1 MSPRRSFS
9 SLIKQRLACLIQQS
23 SKLIISIIN
32 FLPTG
37 ICISGWWQLG
47 ASPLHSQVTLLA
59 KKSGTNVKKA
69 KLHTDV
75 SDMIWKWGSKGVPVQ
90 ARLERRGQKS
100 FQRYKYTG
108 GGLIKCVWPLSL
120 LCLYIVGLFVL
131 SFFFQKKKKCHNFYY
146 FCLPFCIH
154 WKYSYC
160 TQLLVVKLTSLKN
173 SIYLHFVRKKQ
184 VHNNGWGWKHVTALF
199 LPCKYAQ
206 KLQQWEWKIFSSYL
220 EVWNQNI
227 LIEKRSA
234 Y

>member
-1 MSPRRSFS
+1 MFVIIMAKSINLTSFDIDTLKSIIFKKKCWFFSMNHWIRQFQAKKITLWRERHGKWHLQHKEFFFGKYTMFYLGLATTVSPRRSFS

-69 KLHTDV
+69 KLHTDL
-75 SDMIWKWGSKGVPVQ
+75 SDMIWNWGSKGVPVQ

-120 LCLYIVGLFVL
+120 LCL
-131 SFFFQKKKKCHNFYY
+131 
-146 FCLPFCIH
+146 
-154 WKYSYC
+154 
-160 TQLLVVKLTSLKN
+160 
-173 SIYLHFVRKKQ
+173 LH
-184 VHNNGWGWKHVTALF
+184 L
-199 LPCKYAQ
+199 
-206 KLQQWEWKIFSSYL
+206 
-220 EVWNQNI
+220 
-227 LIEKRSA
+227 
-234 Y
+234 